1 MVFASSRDIEGA
13 QPKFQDGVPSDFY
26 SKRGWIHCESWLV
39 LVENEQKKIVKK
51 NKVLQD
57 KRS

>member
-13 QPKFQDGVPSDFY
+13 HAKFQDGVPSEFY

-39 LVENEQKKIVKK
+39 LVENESKTVSFT
-51 NKVLQD
+51 
-57 KRS
+57 R